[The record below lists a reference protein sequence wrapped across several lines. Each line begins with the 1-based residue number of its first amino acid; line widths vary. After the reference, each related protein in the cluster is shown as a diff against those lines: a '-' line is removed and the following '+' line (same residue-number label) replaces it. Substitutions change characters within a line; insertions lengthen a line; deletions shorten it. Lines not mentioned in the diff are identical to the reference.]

1 MSRFVFQVE
10 DFFFMSR
17 FVFQVEFFLMSRI
30 FLCRDFYFK
39 SRFFFS
45 CGDLYFKSRIFLFMS
60 RFIFQGEFF
69 ISCREFF
76 HVDIF
81 LFKWRM
87 CFYRKSRCSLSS
99 RLSSFVIFEV
109 FQVDISQYSRRD
121 VHVTQEYLLASSSND
136 KSNKITW
143 RSVF

>member
-1 MSRFVFQVE
+1 
-10 DFFFMSR
+10 
-17 FVFQVEFFLMSRI
+17 
-30 FLCRDFYFK
+30 
-39 SRFFFS
+39 
-45 CGDLYFKSRIFLFMS
+45 MS

-121 VHVTQEYLLASSSND
+121 VHVTQEYLLASSGND